1 MQERRRGKERRNDKE
16 EKQLLRPEP
25 SHLAV
30 ILSRAVMLDIKTHDY
45 HSQLNRDVIKD
56 ARRGLE

>member
-30 ILSRAVMLDIKTHDY
+30 SRAVMLDIKTHDY

-56 ARRGLE
+56 ARRGLA

>member
-16 EKQLLRPEP
+16 RKQLLRPEP

-56 ARRGLE
+56 ARRGLA